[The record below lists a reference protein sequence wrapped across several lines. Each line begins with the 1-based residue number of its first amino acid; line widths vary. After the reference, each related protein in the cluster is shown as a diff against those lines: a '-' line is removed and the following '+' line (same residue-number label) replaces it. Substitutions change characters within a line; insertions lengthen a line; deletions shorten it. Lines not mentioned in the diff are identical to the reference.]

1 MIEDTPF
8 PPALPAP
15 PDTVPTPEALPWEDP
30 TVGRFEG
37 FFRTIS
43 LFATKPDDAFSRM
56 APAGLGR
63 PFVYALIMAW
73 LELAAGMAYWAAAQ
87 SPFMLMGFP
96 ELRDAFA
103 EAAIGTGLMVAIGI
117 GLFVL
122 MPVLLII
129 GLAIHACILHLML
142 LIVGEGRRGLTTTVR
157 VLCYSHTSDVANL
170 IPLCGGL
177 LALVWFVALQIVGV
191 ARAHDC
197 SYGKAA
203 LAVFLPILI
212 CCSCLAVTLT
222 FFGAALIGVLGNH

>member
-8 PPALPAP
+8 PTPLPAP
-15 PDTVPTPEALPWEDP
+15 PPAPAPGALPWEDP
-30 TVGRFEG
+30 GVGRFEG
-37 FFRTIS
+37 FFRTIG

-73 LELAAGMAYWAAAQ
+73 IELAVGMAYWAAAQ

-103 EAAIGTGLMVAIGI
+103 EAAIGTGVMVAVGI

-122 MPVLLII
+122 MPALLLI

-142 LIVGEGRRGLTTTVR
+142 LIVGEGRRGLATTAR
-157 VLCYSHTSDVANL
+157 VICYSHTSDVANL
-170 IPLCGGL
+170 VPLCGGL
-177 LALVWFVALQIVGV
+177 LALVWFAALQVIGIS
-191 ARAHDC
+191 RAHDC

-203 LAVFLPILI
+203 LAVFLPILL

-222 FFGAALIGVLGNH
+222 FVGAALIGVLGDR

>member
-1 MIEDTPF
+1 MIENTPF
-8 PPALPAP
+8 PPPLPAP
-15 PDTVPTPEALPWEDP
+15 PPAAPSPGALPWEDP
-30 TVGRFEG
+30 GVGRVEG
-37 FFRTIS
+37 FFRTIG

-73 LELAAGMAYWAAAQ
+73 IELATGMAYWAAAQ

-103 EAAIGTGLMVAIGI
+103 EAAIGTGVMVAIGI

-122 MPVLLII
+122 MPVILLI

-142 LIVGEGRRGLTTTVR
+142 LIVGEGRRGLATTAR
-157 VLCYSHTSDVANL
+157 VICYSHTSDVANL
-170 IPLCGGL
+170 VPLCGGL
-177 LALVWFVALQIVGV
+177 LALVWFVALQIIGV
-191 ARAHDC
+191 ARAHEC

-203 LAVFLPILI
+203 LAVLLPILL

-222 FFGAALIGVLGNH
+222 VFGAALIGGLGNR

>member
-8 PPALPAP
+8 PPPLPAP

-30 TVGRFEG
+30 GVGRVEG
-37 FFRTIS
+37 FFRTIG

-56 APAGLGR
+56 ALAGLGR

-73 LELAAGMAYWAAAQ
+73 IELAAGMAYWAAAQ

-96 ELRDAFA
+96 ELRDALA
-103 EAAIGTGLMVAIGI
+103 EAAIGTGVMVAIGI

-122 MPVLLII
+122 MPLLVLI

-142 LIVGEGRRGLTTTVR
+142 LIVGEGRRGLATTAR
-157 VLCYSHTSDVANL
+157 VICYSHTSDVANL
-170 IPLCGGL
+170 VPLCGGL
-177 LALVWFVALQIVGV
+177 LALVWFMALQIIGV
-191 ARAHDC
+191 ARAHEC

-203 LAVFLPILI
+203 LAVLLPILL

-222 FFGAALIGVLGNH
+222 FCGAALMGVLGSR

>member
-8 PPALPAP
+8 PTPLPAP
-15 PDTVPTPEALPWEDP
+15 PPAPAPGALPWEDP
-30 TVGRFEG
+30 GVGRFEG
-37 FFRTIS
+37 LFRTIG

-73 LELAAGMAYWAAAQ
+73 IELAVGMAYWAAAQ

-103 EAAIGTGLMVAIGI
+103 EAAIGTGVMVAVGI

-122 MPVLLII
+122 MPALLLI

-142 LIVGEGRRGLTTTVR
+142 LIVGEGRRGLATTAR
-157 VLCYSHTSDVANL
+157 VICYSHTSDVANL
-170 IPLCGGL
+170 VPLCGGL
-177 LALVWFVALQIVGV
+177 LALVWFVALQIIGV
-191 ARAHDC
+191 ARAHEC

-203 LAVFLPILI
+203 LAVLLPILL
-212 CCSCLAVTLT
+212 CCSCLAITLSI
-222 FFGAALIGVLGNH
+222 FGAALYGGLGGR